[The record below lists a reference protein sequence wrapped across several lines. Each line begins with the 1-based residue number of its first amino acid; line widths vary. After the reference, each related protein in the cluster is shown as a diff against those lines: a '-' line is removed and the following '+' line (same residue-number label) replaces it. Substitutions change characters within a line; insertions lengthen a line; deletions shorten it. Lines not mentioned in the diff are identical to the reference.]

1 MKPVGKEIG
10 MYQNEAP
17 LAFPEGFLW
26 GGATAANQVEG
37 AWDEGG
43 KGMTI
48 QDCLPFREP
57 DINDYTKSFA
67 YTTADLEAALAAG
80 PEDNYPKRRG
90 IDFYHHYREDIKL
103 FAEMGY
109 KVLRISICWSRIYTD
124 PRDAEPN
131 EEGIAFYEDMFRT
144 CKEYGIEPL
153 VTLSHYDPPL
163 TLVTDYRGWY
173 SREVI
178 DLFVKYARTCFER
191 FGQYVTYWL
200 TFNEV
205 DAMLRHAVTSGGL
218 IEDRFPGMN
227 FEEVIYQAMHHQM
240 VASARAVKLC
250 HEMLPGAQVGC
261 MMTKLC
267 FYAYTCKPEDNLAT
281 QQRMRSIY
289 RYVDIQVFGEYP
301 RYLLQEMERKGV
313 TLHVEPT
320 DAEDIKTGTVDFVSF
335 SYYMTSCMAAQTEG
349 LDMAPGNTV
358 NGVKN
363 PYLPSSEWG
372 WQTDASGL
380 RYSLVEL
387 YDRYRKPLFIVE
399 NGLGAR
405 DTLEA
410 DGSVHDPYRAAYLE
424 EHVRAMSD
432 AINLDGVDLMGY
444 TWWGCIDLVSESTR
458 QMSKRYGFVYVDLD
472 DYGNGTY
479 RRYKKDSFAYYQR
492 VIASN
497 GTDIDRA

>member
-1 MKPVGKEIG
+1 
-10 MYQNEAP
+10 MYQNQAP
-17 LAFPEGFLW
+17 LHFPNGFLW

-37 AWDEGG
+37 GWDEGG

-48 QDCLPFREP
+48 QDCLPYREVGVA
-57 DINDYTKSFA
+57 DFTKQFA
-67 YTTADLEAALAAG
+67 YSSADLAEALAAG
-80 PEDNYPKRRG
+80 PEANYPKRRA
-90 IDFYHHYREDIKL
+90 IDFYHHYKDDIAL
-103 FAEMGY
+103 FAEMGF
-109 KVLRISICWSRIYTD
+109 KVLRVSICWSRIYTD
-124 PRDAEPN
+124 PRDPEPN
-131 EEGIAFYEDMFRT
+131 EEGIAFYEDMFRE
-144 CKEYGIEPL
+144 CRKHGIEPL

-163 TLVTDYRGWY
+163 ALVTDYQGWY

-191 FGQYVTYWL
+191 FGHLVKYWL

-218 IEDRFPGMN
+218 IEDRFPGKN
-227 FEEVIYQAMHHQM
+227 FDEVIYQAMHHQM
-240 VASARAVKLC
+240 VASAQAVKLC
-250 HEMLPGAQVGC
+250 HEMVPGSQVGC

-267 FYAYTCKPEDNLAT
+267 FYPYSCKPEDNLAT
-281 QQRMRSIY
+281 QQRMRGVY

-301 RYLLQEMERKGV
+301 RYLWKEMEQKGV
-313 TLHVEPT
+313 SIEYRP
-320 DAEDIKTGTVDFVSF
+320 EDMELLREGTVDFVSF
-335 SYYMTSCMAAQTEG
+335 SYYMTSCMAADTEG

-405 DTLEA
+405 DTLEE
-410 DGSVHDPYRAAYLE
+410 DGSVHNPYRAAYLE

-432 AINLDGVDLMGY
+432 AINLDGVDLIGY

-458 QMSKRYGFVYVDLD
+458 QMSKRYGFVYVDMD
-472 DYGNGTY
+472 DYGNGTQK
-479 RRYKKDSFAYYQR
+479 RYKKDSFDYYKQ
-492 VIASN
+492 VIESN
-497 GTDIDRA
+497 GADLDR

>member
-1 MKPVGKEIG
+1 
-10 MYQNEAP
+10 MYQNQAS
-17 LAFPEGFLW
+17 LHFPNGFLW

-37 AWDEGG
+37 GWDEGG

-48 QDCLPFREP
+48 QDCLPYREVGVA
-57 DINDYTKSFA
+57 DFTKQFA
-67 YTTADLEAALAAG
+67 YSSADLAEALAAG
-80 PEDNYPKRRG
+80 PEANYPKRRA
-90 IDFYHHYREDIKL
+90 IDFYHHYKEDIAL
-103 FAEMGY
+103 FAEMGF
-109 KVLRISICWSRIYTD
+109 KVLRVSICWSRIYTD
-124 PRDAEPN
+124 PRDPEPN
-131 EEGIAFYEDMFRT
+131 EEGIAFYEDMFRE
-144 CKEYGIEPL
+144 CRKHGIEPL

-163 TLVTDYRGWY
+163 ALVTDYQGWY

-191 FGQYVTYWL
+191 FGHLVKYWL

-205 DAMLRHAVTSGGL
+205 DAMLRHTVTSGGL
-218 IEDRFPGMN
+218 IEDRFPGKN
-227 FEEVIYQAMHHQM
+227 FDEVIYQAMHHQM
-240 VASARAVKLC
+240 VASAQAVKLC
-250 HEMLPGAQVGC
+250 HEMVPGSQVGC

-267 FYAYTCKPEDNLAT
+267 FYPYSCKPEDNLAT
-281 QQRMRSIY
+281 QQRMRGVY

-301 RYLLQEMERKGV
+301 RYLWKEMEQKGV
-313 TLHVEPT
+313 SIEYRP
-320 DAEDIKTGTVDFVSF
+320 EDMELLCEGTVDFVSF
-335 SYYMTSCMAAQTEG
+335 SYYMTSCMAADTEG

-405 DTLEA
+405 DTLEE

-432 AINLDGVDLMGY
+432 AINLDGVDLIGY

-458 QMSKRYGFVYVDLD
+458 QMSKRYGFVYVDMD
-472 DYGNGTY
+472 DYGNGTQK
-479 RRYKKDSFAYYQR
+479 RYKKDSFDYYKQ
-492 VIASN
+492 VIESN
-497 GTDIDRA
+497 GTNLDR

>member
-1 MKPVGKEIG
+1 
-10 MYQNEAP
+10 MYQNQAS
-17 LAFPEGFLW
+17 LHFPNGFLW

-37 AWDEGG
+37 GWDEGG

-48 QDCLPFREP
+48 QDCLPYREVGVS
-57 DINDYTKSFA
+57 DFTKQFA
-67 YTTADLEAALAAG
+67 YSSADLAEALAAG
-80 PEDNYPKRRG
+80 PEANYPKRRA
-90 IDFYHHYREDIKL
+90 IDFYHHYKEDIAL
-103 FAEMGY
+103 FAEMGF
-109 KVLRISICWSRIYTD
+109 KVLRVSICWSRIYTD
-124 PRDAEPN
+124 PRDPEPN
-131 EEGIAFYEDMFRT
+131 EEGIAFYEDMFRE
-144 CKEYGIEPL
+144 CRKHGIEPL

-163 TLVTDYRGWY
+163 ALVTDYQGWY

-191 FGQYVTYWL
+191 FGHLVKYWL

-218 IEDRFPGMN
+218 IEDRFPGKN
-227 FEEVIYQAMHHQM
+227 FDEVIYQAMHHQM
-240 VASARAVKLC
+240 VASAQAVKLC
-250 HEMLPGAQVGC
+250 HEMVPGSQVGC

-267 FYAYTCKPEDNLAT
+267 FYPYSCKPEDNLAT
-281 QQRMRSIY
+281 QQRMRGVY

-301 RYLLQEMERKGV
+301 RYLWKEMEQKGV
-313 TLHVEPT
+313 SIEYRP
-320 DAEDIKTGTVDFVSF
+320 EDMELLREGTVDFVSF
-335 SYYMTSCMAAQTEG
+335 SYYMTSCMAADTEG

-405 DTLEA
+405 DTLEE

-432 AINLDGVDLMGY
+432 AINLDGVDLIGY

-458 QMSKRYGFVYVDLD
+458 QMSKRYGFVYVDMD
-472 DYGNGTY
+472 DYGNGTQK
-479 RRYKKDSFAYYQR
+479 RYKKDSFDYYKQ
-492 VIASN
+492 VIESN
-497 GTDIDRA
+497 GTNLDR